1 MGAFSS
7 QYTGNELDLVIS
19 KVLGDTYRGEGAPGC
34 HLVGDKSET
43 PMNLN
48 DLAIPGKYTVYF
60 FYNGPADTEGD
71 QLSVSPIFVH
81 VYWSGQM
88 LYQTI
93 RLGPKLYWR
102 DLISGDLT
110 WKMIDMG
117 VEATRVVDNLYTDKD
132 IDEAAG
138 EVSLSANMGAELRK
152 MVERRQIG
160 NINLLDCTDV
170 LQGYSNSSDM
180 TRIENYWIS
189 EGTCRIYN
197 QVFTKQ
203 NPGIISDI
211 STDDVV
217 YDDVNSKYPW
227 ETQLFE
233 IRSQNG
239 GSFTSYGS
247 YIKGTQRIGKYQS
260 FTASVIL
267 DKFTLKSAT
276 EETHAKVFIKI
287 ACQRGLGSPTS
298 LNEIVETMEYPLRDF
313 INSFGEDVAYNGGI
327 GRLHVTLNAR
337 KYGVTDN
344 NTTKSDN
351 LEDYQS
357 GPFCIRVSFGI
368 TDPDGGVVEAQ
379 FYHPKLEFG
388 DYATE
393 YNHSANDLRY
403 WYTNTEKI
411 FDTRINAKSGDD
423 FEDQDGLVYSD
434 ETNQF
439 NHEAVAVGGGGGF
452 NKYDSL
458 SDASHNSR
466 VDKILVLI
474 PGDNTSTNPKRLVF
488 WDGNEWINATNPALV
503 EAYPDASEI
512 YRPENDSIPH
522 DCGWLNQTGETDSTP
537 AVLNYYDRDRDKWRP
552 VGAMPQKIWHISE
565 ESPTDPALRTLF
577 WIKKSTMA
585 PHIYV
590 NGGWRPLLTVWGA
603 TT

>member
-7 QYTGNELDLVIS
+7 QYTGNELDLAIS

-60 FYNGPADTEGD
+60 FYNGPADAEGD
-71 QLSVSPIFVH
+71 QFSVSPIFVH

-132 IDEAAG
+132 VDEAAG
-138 EVSLSANMGAELRK
+138 EVALSANMGAELRK
-152 MVERRQIG
+152 MIERRQIG

-170 LQGYSNSSDM
+170 LQGYSNSDNM
-180 TRIENYWIS
+180 TKIANYWTIES
-189 EGTCRIYN
+189 NCEIVREAGS
-197 QVFTKQ
+197 V
-203 NPGIISDI
+203 ISDI
-211 STDDVV
+211 STIESGDETAE
-217 YDDVNSKYPW
+217 NPW
-227 ETQLFE
+227 EMQFFKVKNP
-233 IRSQNG
+233 NG
-239 GSFTSYGS
+239 GSFTSFGS
-247 YIKGTQRIGKYQS
+247 YIKGTQMIGKYQS
-260 FTASVIL
+260 FTASVVL
-267 DKFTLKSAT
+267 KEFKFTNSDINVT
-276 EETHAKVFIKI
+276 DNEHAKVFIKI
-287 ACQRGLGSPTS
+287 VCQRGVGSPSSVT
-298 LNEIVETMEYPLRDF
+298 ETVETMEYSLKDF
-313 INSFGEDVAYNGGI
+313 IKSFGEDVAFNGGI
-327 GRLHVTLNAR
+327 GKLRVTLNAR
-337 KYGVTDN
+337 KYGTTTNTDIR
-344 NTTKSDN
+344 SDN
-351 LEDYQS
+351 LSDYQN

-368 TDPDGGVVEAQ
+368 TDPDGTVEYAS
-379 FYHPKLEFG
+379 FYHPKLELG

-411 FDTRINAKSGDD
+411 FDADINATSGDD
-423 FEDQDGLVYSD
+423 FDEQDGLVYSATTK
-434 ETNQF
+434 EF

-458 SDASHNSR
+458 SDAANNSR
-466 VDKILVLI
+466 IDKILVLI

-488 WDGNEWINATNPALV
+488 WNGTEWISATNPALV
-503 EAYPDASEI
+503 EADQDTMV
-512 YRPENDSIPH
+512 YRPINDMVMH
-522 DCGWLNQTGETDSTP
+522 DCGWLNQADETDSTP
-537 AVLNYYDRDRDKWRP
+537 AVLNYYDTQRSKWRP

-565 ESPTDPALRTLF
+565 EAPTDPALRTLF
-577 WIKKSTMA
+577 WIKESTMA